1 MADSYNPTIVK
12 GDTVT
17 WAMGVCGPTG
27 AAYNFSGST
36 LTMEIRKSYYPGGEI
51 VKYTKAVTSGTPFA
65 PADGITGGLS
75 VLGTAG
81 IIYITI
87 GSNYTNQFPD
97 YVPVFYDLQ
106 MQYPNNGGIVTL
118 LRGTINSLL
127 QVTEN

>member
-1 MADSYNPTIVK
+1 MSDNYSPTIVK

-17 WAMGVCGPTG
+17 WAMGLCGPTG
-27 AAYNFSGST
+27 AIYNLTGTT
-36 LTMEIRKSYYPGGEI
+36 LTMEIRKSYYPGNEI
-51 VKYTKAVTSGTPFA
+51 VKYVQGITDGTQFV
-65 PADGITGGLS
+65 PADGVTGGLS

-81 IIYITI
+81 IIYITV

-106 MQYPNNGGIVTL
+106 LEYPNNGGIVTL

>member
-17 WAMGVCGPTG
+17 WAMGVCGGTG
-27 AAYNFSGST
+27 AAYNLTGIT
-36 LTMEIRKSYYPGGEI
+36 LTMEIRKSYYPGNEI
-51 VKYTKAVTSGTPFA
+51 VKYVQGVTSGTVFTP
-65 PADGITGGLS
+65 PDGVTGGLA
-75 VLGTAG
+75 VTGTG
-81 IIYITI
+81 GLIYVTV

-97 YVPVFYDLQ
+97 YVPVFYDIQ

>member
-17 WAMGVCGPTG
+17 WAMGLCGPTG
-27 AAYNFSGST
+27 AVYNLTGTT
-36 LTMEIRKSYYPGGEI
+36 LTMEIRKSYYPGNQI
-51 VKYTKAVTSGTPFA
+51 VKYVQAVTAGTPFVA
-65 PADGITGGLS
+65 PDGITGGLG
-75 VLGTAG
+75 VIGTSG
-81 IIYITI
+81 VIYVTV

-97 YVPVFYDLQ
+97 YVPVFYDIQ

-118 LRGTINSLL
+118 VRGTINNLL

>member
-17 WAMGVCGPTG
+17 WAMGLCGPTG
-27 AAYNFSGST
+27 AVYNLTGST
-36 LTMEIRKSYYPGGEI
+36 LTMEIRKSYYPGNEI
-51 VKYTKAVTSGTPFA
+51 VKYTQAVTSGTSYIVP
-65 PADGITGGLS
+65 DGIVGGLA

-87 GSNYTNQFPD
+87 GSTYTNKFPD
-97 YVPVFYDLQ
+97 YVPVFYDIQ
-106 MQYPNNGGIVTL
+106 MSYPNNGGIVTL
-118 LRGTINSLL
+118 LRGTINTLL